1 MTTTTTSTTNP
12 AIARTVKEQASP
24 RQQSAIVSIAR
35 SKGLNGHRVCE
46 QVYKCEIHELTS
58 LAASALIDA
67 LKSVRAGEMAKAQTS
82 RDLMEYENAVDA
94 GTFTGSYGEWV
105 ELY

>member
-1 MTTTTTSTTNP
+1 MSQ
-12 AIARTVKEQASP
+12 AFRSVIRIAW
-24 RQQSAIVSIAR
+24 
-35 SKGLNGHRVCE
+35 
-46 QVYKCEIHELTS
+46 
-58 LAASALIDA
+58 AASALIDA
-67 LKSVRAGEMAKAQTS
+67 LKSGRAGEMAKAQTS